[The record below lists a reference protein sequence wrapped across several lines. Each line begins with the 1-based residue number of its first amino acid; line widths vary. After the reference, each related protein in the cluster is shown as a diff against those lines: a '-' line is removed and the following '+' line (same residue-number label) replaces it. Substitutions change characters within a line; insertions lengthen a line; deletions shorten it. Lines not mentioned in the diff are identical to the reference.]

1 MILEPLDTCAV
12 YGDDLISHST
22 GKAEAIRQGLSQCA
36 TTLTCVLIHILSTFL
51 LIYSRDYSFSF
62 VFSLSLSLLLAVH
75 AFSFFLL
82 YLMLILFTWVLHIT
96 FYPHPNIPFPETFL
110 NILSSLYF
118 LISTCPSLSNHFHYY
133 FKELKFLLSFK
144 SKSKSSVSLH
154 ILLAS
159 ST

>member
-1 MILEPLDTCAV
+1 MCYHPHLCTYP
-12 YGDDLISHST
+12 YPFHFSPDLLQRLFI
-22 GKAEAIRQGLSQCA
+22 
-36 TTLTCVLIHILSTFL
+36 LIHI
-51 LIYSRDYSFSF
+51 
-62 VFSLSLSLLLAVH
+62 FSLPLPPACCARFLFLSLVPNIN
-75 AFSFFLL
+75 SFHLSFAYHFL
-82 YLMLILFTWVLHIT
+82 
-96 FYPHPNIPFPETFL
+96 PPPNIPFPETFL